1 MASIFSNKAIVSL
14 HTSYNCLRVLLFSAK
29 HFLTFKSVIALSH
42 FHLAHES
49 QLSLNKEKILSQK
62 FYFTEIY
69 FLFVRGMNR
78 ETPSLKL
85 YNGSIP
91 MDHSIP
97 KSWQD
102 KMHRLV
108 WQATHT
114 QSLNSTIQR
123 WRKLRTAAN
132 CPWWWSAAAGDG
144 WRAAGVADFS
154 AGTLPSLMALGNQP
168 SGYTHI
174 QTHRRNRQ
182 ADQRGL
188 SDHDSHWQTDRN
200 TL

>member
-1 MASIFSNKAIVSL
+1 MKLKSRSHQFFEGVLVHILFHHFVFITLQSSVAVGLFSETMVSIFSNKAIVSL

-29 HFLTFKSVIALSH
+29 HFLTFKSVIALLH

-123 WRKLRTAAN
+123 
-132 CPWWWSAAAGDG
+132 
-144 WRAAGVADFS
+144 
-154 AGTLPSLMALGNQP
+154 
-168 SGYTHI
+168 
-174 QTHRRNRQ
+174 
-182 ADQRGL
+182 
-188 SDHDSHWQTDRN
+188 
-200 TL
+200 